1 MRTSYYLHTPHII
14 NKHVSANVSG
24 RFHCNN
30 YETRLNPIFG
40 FLTLRCAMAHP
51 PRLNDDKPVIWTVS
65 VTRLFEL
72 FRDISLEFDHLA
84 NITPIQLGFEKA
96 VAYIRK
102 KLVSE
107 RCDAIIAAGSN
118 GAYLKSRL
126 SVPVILIKPSG
137 FDVLQALAKAR
148 KLTSSIGV
156 VTYQETIP
164 ALVAFQKTFNLR
176 LDQRSYITEED
187 ARGQINELKANGT
200 EAVVGAGL
208 ITDLAEEAR
217 MTGIFIYSAA
227 AVRQAF
233 SDALDMT
240 RMSLRNNAH
249 NANRNALRTRYVLD
263 DMLGQSP
270 QVEQVRQ
277 TILLYARSSAAV
289 LIEGETGTGK
299 ELAAQAIHR
308 EYAACHD
315 ARQGKKSHPF
325 VAVNCGAIAES
336 LLEAELFGYEEGAF
350 TGSRRG
356 GRAGLFEIAHGGT
369 LFLDEIGEMPLPLQT
384 RLLRVLEE
392 KEVTRVGGHQPVSVD
407 VRVISATHCNL
418 EKDMQQGQFRRDLF
432 YRLSILRLQ
441 LPPLRERV
449 ADILP
454 LAERFLKVSLAT
466 LSAPFSAAIR
476 QGLQASEAALL
487 HYDWPG
493 NIREL
498 RNMMERL
505 ALFLSVEP
513 TPELTLPFL
522 QQLLPELARESTKTT
537 ALHSLTPQQALEK
550 FNGDRTA
557 AANYLGIS
565 RTTFWRRLKN

>member
-1 MRTSYYLHTPHII
+1 
-14 NKHVSANVSG
+14 
-24 RFHCNN
+24 
-30 YETRLNPIFG
+30 
-40 FLTLRCAMAHP
+40 MAHP
-51 PRLNDDKPVIWTVS
+51 PRLNDDKPMIWTVS

-96 VAYIRK
+96 VTYIRK
-102 KLVSE
+102 KLANE

-137 FDVLQALAKAR
+137 YDVLQALAKAG

-208 ITDLAEEAR
+208 ITDLAEEAG

-227 AVRQAF
+227 TVRQAF

-240 RMSLRNNAH
+240 RMSLRH
-249 NANRNALRTRYVLD
+249 NTHDATRNALRTRYVLG

-270 QVEQVRQ
+270 QMEQVRQ

-308 EYAACHD
+308 EYFARHD

-336 LLEAELFGYEEGAF
+336 LLEAELFGHEEGAF

-392 KEVTRVGGHQPVSVD
+392 KEVTRVGGHQPVPVD

-418 EKDMQQGQFRRDLF
+418 EEDMRQGQFRRDLF

-454 LAERFLKVSLAT
+454 LAESFLKVSLAA
-466 LSAPFSAAIR
+466 LSAPFAAALR
-476 QGLQASEAALL
+476 QGLQESETMLV

-505 ALFLSVEP
+505 ALFLSVES
-513 TPELTLPFL
+513 TPDLTPQFL
-522 QQLLPELARESTKTT
+522 QLLLPELARESAKTPIPGLLT
-537 ALHSLTPQQALEK
+537 AQQALEK
-550 FNGDRTA
+550 FNGDKTA

-565 RTTFWRRLKN
+565 RTTFWRRLKS

>member
-1 MRTSYYLHTPHII
+1 
-14 NKHVSANVSG
+14 
-24 RFHCNN
+24 
-30 YETRLNPIFG
+30 
-40 FLTLRCAMAHP
+40 MAHP

-96 VAYIRK
+96 VTYIRK
-102 KLVSE
+102 KLANE

-137 FDVLQALAKAR
+137 YDVLQALAKAG

-208 ITDLAEEAR
+208 ITDLAEEAG

-227 AVRQAF
+227 TVRQAF

-240 RMSLRNNAH
+240 RMSLRHNTH
-249 NANRNALRTRYVLD
+249 NATRNALRTRYVLG

-270 QVEQVRQ
+270 QMEQVRQ

-308 EYAACHD
+308 EYFARHD

-392 KEVTRVGGHQPVSVD
+392 KEVTRVGGHQPVPVD
-407 VRVISATHCNL
+407 VRVISATHCKL
-418 EKDMQQGQFRRDLF
+418 EEDMQQGRFRRDLF

-454 LAERFLKVSLAT
+454 LAESF
-466 LSAPFSAAIR
+466 
-476 QGLQASEAALL
+476 
-487 HYDWPG
+487 
-493 NIREL
+493 
-498 RNMMERL
+498 
-505 ALFLSVEP
+505 
-513 TPELTLPFL
+513 
-522 QQLLPELARESTKTT
+522 
-537 ALHSLTPQQALEK
+537 
-550 FNGDRTA
+550 
-557 AANYLGIS
+557 
-565 RTTFWRRLKN
+565 

>member
-1 MRTSYYLHTPHII
+1 
-14 NKHVSANVSG
+14 
-24 RFHCNN
+24 
-30 YETRLNPIFG
+30 
-40 FLTLRCAMAHP
+40 MAHP

-102 KLVSE
+102 KLASE

-137 FDVLQALAKAR
+137 YDVLQALAKAG

-164 ALVAFQKTFNLR
+164 ALVAFQKTFSLR

-208 ITDLAEEAR
+208 ITDLAEEAG

-227 AVRQAF
+227 TVRQAF

-240 RMSLRNNAH
+240 RMSLRHNAH
-249 NANRNALRTRYVLD
+249 DATRNALRTRYVLG

-270 QVEQVRQ
+270 QMEQVRQ

-308 EYAACHD
+308 EYFARHD
-315 ARQGKKSHPF
+315 ARQSKKSHPF

-392 KEVTRVGGHQPVSVD
+392 KEVTRVGGHQPVPVD

-418 EKDMQQGQFRRDLF
+418 EEDMQQGSFRRDLF

-454 LAERFLKVSLAT
+454 LAESFLKVSLAA
-466 LSAPFSAAIR
+466 LSAPFSAALR
-476 QGLQASEAALL
+476 QGLQASETVLV

-513 TPELTLPFL
+513 TPYLTPQFL
-522 QQLLPELARESTKTT
+522 QLLLPELAREPVKIPPP
-537 ALHSLTPQQALEK
+537 LLLTPQQALEK
-550 FNGDRTA
+550 FNGDKTA
-557 AANYLGIS
+557 AANFLGIS

>member
-1 MRTSYYLHTPHII
+1 
-14 NKHVSANVSG
+14 
-24 RFHCNN
+24 
-30 YETRLNPIFG
+30 
-40 FLTLRCAMAHP
+40 MAHP

-96 VAYIRK
+96 VTYIRK
-102 KLVSE
+102 KLASE

-137 FDVLQALAKAR
+137 YDVLQALAKAG

-208 ITDLAEEAR
+208 ITDLAEEAG

-227 AVRQAF
+227 TVRQAF

-240 RMSLRNNAH
+240 RMSLRH
-249 NANRNALRTRYVLD
+249 NTHDATRNALRTRYVLG

-270 QVEQVRQ
+270 QMEQVRQ

-308 EYAACHD
+308 EYFARHD

-392 KEVTRVGGHQPVSVD
+392 KEVTRVGGHQPVPVD

-418 EKDMQQGQFRRDLF
+418 EEDMRQGQFRRDLF

-449 ADILP
+449 TDILP
-454 LAERFLKVSLAT
+454 LAESFLKVSLA
-466 LSAPFSAAIR
+466 
-476 QGLQASEAALL
+476 AL
-487 HYDWPG
+487 
-493 NIREL
+493 
-498 RNMMERL
+498 
-505 ALFLSVEP
+505 
-513 TPELTLPFL
+513 
-522 QQLLPELARESTKTT
+522 
-537 ALHSLTPQQALEK
+537 
-550 FNGDRTA
+550 
-557 AANYLGIS
+557 
-565 RTTFWRRLKN
+565 

>member
-1 MRTSYYLHTPHII
+1 
-14 NKHVSANVSG
+14 
-24 RFHCNN
+24 
-30 YETRLNPIFG
+30 
-40 FLTLRCAMAHP
+40 MAHP

-96 VAYIRK
+96 VTYIRK
-102 KLVSE
+102 KLANE

-137 FDVLQALAKAR
+137 YDVLQALAKAG

-208 ITDLAEEAR
+208 ITDLAEEAG

-227 AVRQAF
+227 TVRQAF

-240 RMSLRNNAH
+240 RMSLRH
-249 NANRNALRTRYVLD
+249 NTHDATRNALRTRYVLG

-270 QVEQVRQ
+270 QMEQVRQ

-308 EYAACHD
+308 EYFARHD

-392 KEVTRVGGHQPVSVD
+392 KEVTRVGGHQPVPVD

-418 EKDMQQGQFRRDLF
+418 EEDMRQGQFRRDLF

-454 LAERFLKVSLAT
+454 LAESFLKVSLAA
-466 LSAPFSAAIR
+466 LSAPFSAALR
-476 QGLQASEAALL
+476 QGLQARRNRAGAL
-487 HYDWPG
+487 
-493 NIREL
+493 
-498 RNMMERL
+498 RL
-505 ALFLSVEP
+505 AGQYS
-513 TPELTLPFL
+513 
-522 QQLLPELARESTKTT
+522 
-537 ALHSLTPQQALEK
+537 
-550 FNGDRTA
+550 
-557 AANYLGIS
+557 
-565 RTTFWRRLKN
+565 

>member
-1 MRTSYYLHTPHII
+1 
-14 NKHVSANVSG
+14 
-24 RFHCNN
+24 
-30 YETRLNPIFG
+30 
-40 FLTLRCAMAHP
+40 MAHP

-96 VAYIRK
+96 VTYIRK
-102 KLVSE
+102 KLANE

-137 FDVLQALAKAR
+137 YDVLQALAKAG

-208 ITDLAEEAR
+208 ITDQAEEAG

-227 AVRQAF
+227 TVRQAF

-240 RMSLRNNAH
+240 RMSLRH
-249 NANRNALRTRYVLD
+249 NTHDATRNALRTRYVLG

-270 QVEQVRQ
+270 QMEQVRQ

-308 EYAACHD
+308 EYFARHD

-336 LLEAELFGYEEGAF
+336 LLEAELFGHEEGAF

-392 KEVTRVGGHQPVSVD
+392 KEVTRVGGHQPVPVD
-407 VRVISATHCNL
+407 VRIISATHCNL
-418 EKDMQQGQFRRDLF
+418 EEDMRQGQFRRDLF

-449 ADILP
+449 TDILP
-454 LAERFLKVSLAT
+454 LAESFLKVSLAA
-466 LSAPFSAAIR
+466 LAAPFSSALR
-476 QGLQASEAALL
+476 QGLQESETVLV

-513 TPELTLPFL
+513 TPDLTPQFL
-522 QQLLPELARESTKTT
+522 QLLLPELARESAKTP
-537 ALHSLTPQQALEK
+537 APRLLTPQQALEK
-550 FNGDRTA
+550 FNGDKTA

-565 RTTFWRRLKN
+565 RTTFWRRLKS

>member
-1 MRTSYYLHTPHII
+1 
-14 NKHVSANVSG
+14 
-24 RFHCNN
+24 
-30 YETRLNPIFG
+30 
-40 FLTLRCAMAHP
+40 MAHP

-96 VAYIRK
+96 VTYICK
-102 KLVSE
+102 KLANE

-137 FDVLQALAKAR
+137 YDVLQALAKAG

-208 ITDLAEEAR
+208 ITDLAEEAG

-227 AVRQAF
+227 TVRQAF

-240 RMSLRNNAH
+240 RMSLRH
-249 NANRNALRTRYVLD
+249 NTHDATRNALRTRYVLG

-270 QVEQVRQ
+270 QMEQVRQ

-308 EYAACHD
+308 EYFARHD

-336 LLEAELFGYEEGAF
+336 LLEAELFGHEEGAF

-392 KEVTRVGGHQPVSVD
+392 KEVTRVGGHQPVPVD

-418 EKDMQQGQFRRDLF
+418 EEDMQQGQFRRDLF

-441 LPPLRERV
+441 LPPLRGRV
-449 ADILP
+449 TDILP
-454 LAERFLKVSLAT
+454 LAESFLKVSLAA
-466 LSAPFSAAIR
+466 LAAPFSSALR
-476 QGLQASEAALL
+476 QGLQESETVLV

-513 TPELTLPFL
+513 TPDLTPQFL
-522 QQLLPELARESTKTT
+522 QLLLPELARESAKTP
-537 ALHSLTPQQALEK
+537 APRLLTPQQALEK
-550 FNGDRTA
+550 FNGDKTA

-565 RTTFWRRLKN
+565 RTTFWRRLKS

>member
-1 MRTSYYLHTPHII
+1 
-14 NKHVSANVSG
+14 
-24 RFHCNN
+24 
-30 YETRLNPIFG
+30 
-40 FLTLRCAMAHP
+40 MAHP

-96 VAYIRK
+96 VTYIRK
-102 KLVSE
+102 KLANE
-107 RCDAIIAAGSN
+107 RCDAVIAAGSN

-137 FDVLQALAKAR
+137 YDVLQALAKAG

-208 ITDLAEEAR
+208 ITDLAEEAG
-217 MTGIFIYSAA
+217 MTGIFIYSAVT
-227 AVRQAF
+227 VRQAF

-240 RMSLRNNAH
+240 RMSLRH
-249 NANRNALRTRYVLD
+249 NTHDATRNALRTRYVLG

-270 QVEQVRQ
+270 QMEQVRQ

-308 EYAACHD
+308 EYFARHD

-336 LLEAELFGYEEGAF
+336 LLEA
-350 TGSRRG
+350 
-356 GRAGLFEIAHGGT
+356 
-369 LFLDEIGEMPLPLQT
+369 
-384 RLLRVLEE
+384 
-392 KEVTRVGGHQPVSVD
+392 
-407 VRVISATHCNL
+407 
-418 EKDMQQGQFRRDLF
+418 
-432 YRLSILRLQ
+432 
-441 LPPLRERV
+441 
-449 ADILP
+449 
-454 LAERFLKVSLAT
+454 
-466 LSAPFSAAIR
+466 
-476 QGLQASEAALL
+476 
-487 HYDWPG
+487 
-493 NIREL
+493 
-498 RNMMERL
+498 
-505 ALFLSVEP
+505 
-513 TPELTLPFL
+513 
-522 QQLLPELARESTKTT
+522 
-537 ALHSLTPQQALEK
+537 
-550 FNGDRTA
+550 
-557 AANYLGIS
+557 
-565 RTTFWRRLKN
+565 

>member
-1 MRTSYYLHTPHII
+1 
-14 NKHVSANVSG
+14 
-24 RFHCNN
+24 
-30 YETRLNPIFG
+30 
-40 FLTLRCAMAHP
+40 MAHP

-102 KLVSE
+102 KLASE

-137 FDVLQALAKAR
+137 YDVLQALAKAG

-208 ITDLAEEAR
+208 ITDLAEEAG

-227 AVRQAF
+227 TVRQAF

-240 RMSLRNNAH
+240 RMSLRH
-249 NANRNALRTRYVLD
+249 NTHDATRNALRTRYVLG

-270 QVEQVRQ
+270 QMEQVRQ

-308 EYAACHD
+308 EYFARHD
-315 ARQGKKSHPF
+315 VRQGKKSHPF

-392 KEVTRVGGHQPVSVD
+392 KEVTRVGGHQPVPVD

-418 EKDMQQGQFRRDLF
+418 EEDMQQGQFRRDLF

-454 LAERFLKVSLAT
+454 LAESFLKMSLAA
-466 LSAPFSAAIR
+466 LSVPFSAALR
-476 QGLQASEAALL
+476 QGLE
-487 HYDWPG
+487 PV
-493 NIREL
+493 
-498 RNMMERL
+498 RL
-505 ALFLSVEP
+505 YYC
-513 TPELTLPFL
+513 
-522 QQLLPELARESTKTT
+522 STTGR
-537 ALHSLTPQQALEK
+537 AIFVNCA
-550 FNGDRTA
+550 
-557 AANYLGIS
+557 I
-565 RTTFWRRLKN
+565 

>member
-1 MRTSYYLHTPHII
+1 
-14 NKHVSANVSG
+14 
-24 RFHCNN
+24 
-30 YETRLNPIFG
+30 
-40 FLTLRCAMAHP
+40 MAHP

-96 VAYIRK
+96 VTYIRK
-102 KLVSE
+102 KLANE

-137 FDVLQALAKAR
+137 YDVLQALAKAG

-208 ITDLAEEAR
+208 ITDLAEEAG

-227 AVRQAF
+227 TVRQAF

-240 RMSLRNNAH
+240 RMSLRH
-249 NANRNALRTRYVLD
+249 NTHDATRNALRTRYVLG

-270 QVEQVRQ
+270 QMEQVRQ

-308 EYAACHD
+308 EYFARHD

-369 LFLDEIGEMPLPLQT
+369 LFLD
-384 RLLRVLEE
+384 
-392 KEVTRVGGHQPVSVD
+392 QPVPVD

-418 EKDMQQGQFRRDLF
+418 EEDMQQGRFRRDLF

-454 LAERFLKVSLAT
+454 LAESFLKVSLAA
-466 LSAPFSAAIR
+466 LSAPFSAALR
-476 QGLQASEAALL
+476 QGLQASETVLV

-513 TPELTLPFL
+513 TPDLTPQFL
-522 QQLLPELARESTKTT
+522 QLLLPELARESAKTP
-537 ALHSLTPQQALEK
+537 APRLLTPQQALKK
-550 FNGDRTA
+550 FNGDKTA

-565 RTTFWRRLKN
+565 RTTFWRRLKS

>member
-1 MRTSYYLHTPHII
+1 
-14 NKHVSANVSG
+14 
-24 RFHCNN
+24 
-30 YETRLNPIFG
+30 
-40 FLTLRCAMAHP
+40 MAHP

-96 VAYIRK
+96 VTYIRK
-102 KLVSE
+102 KLANE

-137 FDVLQALAKAR
+137 YDVLQALAKAG

-208 ITDLAEEAR
+208 ITDLAEEAG

-227 AVRQAF
+227 TVRQAF

-240 RMSLRNNAH
+240 RMSLRH
-249 NANRNALRTRYVLD
+249 NTHDATRNALRTRYVLG

-270 QVEQVRQ
+270 QMEQVRQ

-308 EYAACHD
+308 EYFARHD

-392 KEVTRVGGHQPVSVD
+392 KEVTRVGGHQPVPVN

-418 EKDMQQGQFRRDLF
+418 EEDMQQGRFRRDLF

-441 LPPLRERV
+441 LPPLRERG

-454 LAERFLKVSLAT
+454 LAESFLKVSLAA
-466 LSAPFSAAIR
+466 LSAPFSAALR
-476 QGLQASEAALL
+476 EGLNTCQVVLL
-487 HYDWPG
+487 HYEWPG

-513 TPELTLPFL
+513 TPDLTPQFL
-522 QQLLPELARESTKTT
+522 QRLLPELAHESAKIT
-537 ALHSLTPQQALEK
+537 ASPLLTPQQALEK
-550 FNGDRTA
+550 FNGDKTA

>member
-1 MRTSYYLHTPHII
+1 
-14 NKHVSANVSG
+14 
-24 RFHCNN
+24 
-30 YETRLNPIFG
+30 
-40 FLTLRCAMAHP
+40 MAHP

-96 VAYIRK
+96 VTYIRK
-102 KLVSE
+102 KLANE

-137 FDVLQALAKAR
+137 YDVLQALAKAG

-208 ITDLAEEAR
+208 ITDLAEEAG

-227 AVRQAF
+227 TVRQAF

-240 RMSLRNNAH
+240 RMSLRH
-249 NANRNALRTRYVLD
+249 NTHDATRNALRTRYVLG

-270 QVEQVRQ
+270 QMEQVRQ

-308 EYAACHD
+308 EYFARHD

-392 KEVTRVGGHQPVSVD
+392 KEVTRVGGHQPVPAVAAAKTAALNPASVPHLKTAP
-407 VRVISATHCNL
+407 VAPSYCAVHEYCPASRSAPARFRLPVIPGVMRQKT
-418 EKDMQQGQFRRDLF
+418 GRRA
-432 YRLSILRLQ
+432 
-441 LPPLRERV
+441 PPE
-449 ADILP
+449 
-454 LAERFLKVSLAT
+454 T
-466 LSAPFSAAIR
+466 LSKSFPPAAEYPPPAHAVVAIADAKYSADKTDH
-476 QGLQASEAALL
+476 GENVLAA
-487 HYDWPG
+487 Y
-493 NIREL
+493 
-498 RNMMERL
+498 
-505 ALFLSVEP
+505 
-513 TPELTLPFL
+513 
-522 QQLLPELARESTKTT
+522 LLPDCSE
-537 ALHSLTPQQALEK
+537 
-550 FNGDRTA
+550 
-557 AANYLGIS
+557 
-565 RTTFWRRLKN
+565 WR

>member
-1 MRTSYYLHTPHII
+1 MT
-14 NKHVSANVSG
+14 
-24 RFHCNN
+24 
-30 YETRLNPIFG
+30 
-40 FLTLRCAMAHP
+40 
-51 PRLNDDKPVIWTVS
+51 
-65 VTRLFEL
+65 
-72 FRDISLEFDHLA
+72 
-84 NITPIQLGFEKA
+84 
-96 VAYIRK
+96 YIRK
-102 KLVSE
+102 KLANE

-137 FDVLQALAKAR
+137 YDVLQALAKAG

-208 ITDLAEEAR
+208 ITDLAEEAG

-227 AVRQAF
+227 TVRRAF

-240 RMSLRNNAH
+240 RMSLRH
-249 NANRNALRTRYVLD
+249 NTHDATRNALRTRYVLG

-270 QVEQVRQ
+270 QMEQVRQ

-299 ELAAQAIHR
+299 ELAARAIHR
-308 EYAACHD
+308 EYFARHD

-392 KEVTRVGGHQPVSVD
+392 KEVTRVGGHQPVPVD

-418 EKDMQQGQFRRDLF
+418 EEDMRQGQFRRDLF

-454 LAERFLKVSLAT
+454 LAESFLKVSLAA
-466 LSAPFSAAIR
+466 LSAPFSAALRPGITGKR
-476 QGLQASEAALL
+476 NRAGAL
-487 HYDWPG
+487 
-493 NIREL
+493 
-498 RNMMERL
+498 RL
-505 ALFLSVEP
+505 AGQYS
-513 TPELTLPFL
+513 
-522 QQLLPELARESTKTT
+522 
-537 ALHSLTPQQALEK
+537 
-550 FNGDRTA
+550 
-557 AANYLGIS
+557 
-565 RTTFWRRLKN
+565 

>member
-1 MRTSYYLHTPHII
+1 
-14 NKHVSANVSG
+14 
-24 RFHCNN
+24 
-30 YETRLNPIFG
+30 
-40 FLTLRCAMAHP
+40 MAHP
-51 PRLNDDKPVIWTVS
+51 PRLNDDKSVIWTVS

-96 VAYIRK
+96 VTYIRK
-102 KLVSE
+102 KLANE

-137 FDVLQALAKAR
+137 YDVLQALAKAG

-208 ITDLAEEAR
+208 ITDLAEEAG

-227 AVRQAF
+227 TVRQAF

-240 RMSLRNNAH
+240 RMSLRH
-249 NANRNALRTRYVLD
+249 NTHDATRNALRTRYVLG

-270 QVEQVRQ
+270 QMEQVRQ

-308 EYAACHD
+308 EYFARHD

-325 VAVNCGAIAES
+325 VAVNCGAIAEL

-392 KEVTRVGGHQPVSVD
+392 KEVTRVGGHQPVPVD

-418 EKDMQQGQFRRDLF
+418 EEDMRQGRFRRDLF

-454 LAERFLKVSLAT
+454 LAESFLKVSLAA
-466 LSAPFSAAIR
+466 LSAPFSAA
-476 QGLQASEAALL
+476 
-487 HYDWPG
+487 
-493 NIREL
+493 L
-498 RNMMERL
+498 R
-505 ALFLSVEP
+505 
-513 TPELTLPFL
+513 
-522 QQLLPELARESTKTT
+522 
-537 ALHSLTPQQALEK
+537 
-550 FNGDRTA
+550 
-557 AANYLGIS
+557 
-565 RTTFWRRLKN
+565 

>member
-1 MRTSYYLHTPHII
+1 
-14 NKHVSANVSG
+14 
-24 RFHCNN
+24 
-30 YETRLNPIFG
+30 
-40 FLTLRCAMAHP
+40 MAHP

-96 VAYIRK
+96 VTYIHK
-102 KLVSE
+102 KLANE

-137 FDVLQALAKAR
+137 YDVLQALAKAG

-208 ITDLAEEAR
+208 ITDLAEEAG

-227 AVRQAF
+227 TVRQAF

-240 RMSLRNNAH
+240 RMSLRH
-249 NANRNALRTRYVLD
+249 NTHDATRNALRTRYVLG

-270 QVEQVRQ
+270 QMEQVRQ

-308 EYAACHD
+308 EYFARHD

-336 LLEAELFGYEEGAF
+336 LLEAELFGYEEGRLPARDAAVAPGCLKSPTEVRCF
-350 TGSRRG
+350 SMRLAKCRCRCRPGCCGCWKKKRSPAS
-356 GRAGLFEIAHGGT
+356 AGISLFRWMCG
-369 LFLDEIGEMPLPLQT
+369 
-384 RLLRVLEE
+384 
-392 KEVTRVGGHQPVSVD
+392 
-407 VRVISATHCNL
+407 
-418 EKDMQQGQFRRDLF
+418 
-432 YRLSILRLQ
+432 
-441 LPPLRERV
+441 
-449 ADILP
+449 
-454 LAERFLKVSLAT
+454 SLAPLT
-466 LSAPFSAAIR
+466 AIWKKIC
-476 QGLQASEAALL
+476 GKGSFAVTCFI
-487 HYDWPG
+487 G
-493 NIREL
+493 
-498 RNMMERL
+498 
-505 ALFLSVEP
+505 
-513 TPELTLPFL
+513 
-522 QQLLPELARESTKTT
+522 
-537 ALHSLTPQQALEK
+537 
-550 FNGDRTA
+550 
-557 AANYLGIS
+557 
-565 RTTFWRRLKN
+565 

>member
-1 MRTSYYLHTPHII
+1 
-14 NKHVSANVSG
+14 
-24 RFHCNN
+24 
-30 YETRLNPIFG
+30 
-40 FLTLRCAMAHP
+40 MAHP

-96 VAYIRK
+96 VTYIRK
-102 KLVSE
+102 KLANE

-137 FDVLQALAKAR
+137 YDVLQALAKAG

-208 ITDLAEEAR
+208 ITDLAEEAG

-227 AVRQAF
+227 TVRQAF

-240 RMSLRNNAH
+240 RMSLRH
-249 NANRNALRTRYVLD
+249 NTHDATRNALRTRYVLG

-270 QVEQVRQ
+270 QMEQVRQ

-308 EYAACHD
+308 EYFARHD

-392 KEVTRVGGHQPVSVD
+392 KEVTRVGGHQPVPVD
-407 VRVISATHCNL
+407 VRVISATHCKL
-418 EKDMQQGQFRRDLF
+418 EEDMQQGRFRRDLF

-454 LAERFLKVSLAT
+454 LAESFLKVSLAA
-466 LSAPFSAAIR
+466 LSAP
-476 QGLQASEAALL
+476 
-487 HYDWPG
+487 
-493 NIREL
+493 
-498 RNMMERL
+498 
-505 ALFLSVEP
+505 
-513 TPELTLPFL
+513 
-522 QQLLPELARESTKTT
+522 
-537 ALHSLTPQQALEK
+537 
-550 FNGDRTA
+550 
-557 AANYLGIS
+557 
-565 RTTFWRRLKN
+565 

>member
-1 MRTSYYLHTPHII
+1 
-14 NKHVSANVSG
+14 
-24 RFHCNN
+24 
-30 YETRLNPIFG
+30 
-40 FLTLRCAMAHP
+40 MAHP

-96 VAYIRK
+96 VTYIRK
-102 KLVSE
+102 KLANE

-137 FDVLQALAKAR
+137 YDVLQALAKAG

-208 ITDLAEEAR
+208 ITDLAEEAG

-227 AVRQAF
+227 TVRQAF

-240 RMSLRNNAH
+240 RMSLRH
-249 NANRNALRTRYVLD
+249 NTHDATRNALRTRYVLG

-270 QVEQVRQ
+270 QMEQVRQ

-308 EYAACHD
+308 EYFARHD

-336 LLEAELFGYEEGAF
+336 LLEAELFGHEEGAF

-392 KEVTRVGGHQPVSVD
+392 KEVTRVGGHQPVPVD

-418 EKDMQQGQFRRDLF
+418 EEDMRQGQFRRDLF

-454 LAERFLKVSLAT
+454 LAESFLKVSLAA
-466 LSAPFSAAIR
+466 LSAPFAAALR
-476 QGLQASEAALL
+476 QGLQESETMLV
-487 HYDWPG
+487 HYDWLG

-505 ALFLSVEP
+505 ALFLSVES
-513 TPELTLPFL
+513 TPDLTPQFL
-522 QQLLPELARESTKTT
+522 QLLLPELARESAKTPIPGLLT
-537 ALHSLTPQQALEK
+537 AQQALEK
-550 FNGDRTA
+550 FNGDKTA

-565 RTTFWRRLKN
+565 RTTFWRRLKS